1 MTRKEI
7 LEILRDVFVG
17 YSITEFM
24 ELNNS
29 TTKGNSK
36 FSKIHIGKKI
46 GQNFKNGT
54 FSPHFFSVF
63 TYNPDENS
71 PESVW
76 YFSIYFN
83 KDNHEIMI
91 PTGMERDFCEDF
103 LLLYNDVES
112 AMSKVDDV
120 ANKIREVKWDLMKN
134 KPKLLSKYRDRKLEK
149 LGI

>member
-29 TTKGNSK
+29 ITKGNSK
-36 FSKIHIGKKI
+36 LSKIHIGKKI

-54 FSPHFFSVF
+54 FSPPFFSVF

-112 AMSKVDDV
+112 AMSKVDEV
-120 ANKIREVKWDLMKN
+120 ANKIREVKWDIMKN

>member
-1 MTRKEI
+1 
-7 LEILRDVFVG
+7 V
-17 YSITEFM
+17 ITD
-24 ELNNS
+24 NS
-29 TTKGNSK
+29 TTKGNST

-46 GQNFKNGT
+46 G
-54 FSPHFFSVF
+54 PHFFSVF
-63 TYNPDENS
+63 TYNQDGNDPK
-71 PESVW
+71 SVW

-83 KDNHEIMI
+83 KDTHEIMI

-112 AMSKVDDV
+112 VMSKVDEV

>member
-1 MTRKEI
+1 MTKKEI
-7 LEILRDVFVG
+7 LEILRDVFFVD
-17 YSITEFM
+17 YRITE
-24 ELNNS
+24 EE
-29 TTKGNSK
+29 NSK
-36 FSKIHIGKKI
+36 LSKIYINKKI
-46 GQNFKNGT
+46 G
-54 FSPHFFSVF
+54 PYFFSVF
-63 TYNPDENS
+63 TYNPDANS

-112 AMSKVDDV
+112 AMSKVDEV
-120 ANKIREVKWDLMKN
+120 ANEIREVKWDVMKN

>member
-29 TTKGNSK
+29 ITKGNSK

-46 GQNFKNGT
+46 G
-54 FSPHFFSVF
+54 PHFFSVF

-112 AMSKVDDV
+112 AMSKVDEV
-120 ANKIREVKWDLMKN
+120 ANKIREVKWDIMKN

>member
-1 MTRKEI
+1 MTKKEI
-7 LEILRDVFVG
+7 LEILRDVFFVD
-17 YSITEFM
+17 YRITE
-24 ELNNS
+24 EE
-29 TTKGNSK
+29 NSK
-36 FSKIHIGKKI
+36 LSNLNLNGNRSKIYINKKI
-46 GQNFKNGT
+46 G
-54 FSPHFFSVF
+54 PYFFSVF
-63 TYNPDENS
+63 TYNPDANS

-91 PTGMERDFCEDF
+91 PIGMERDFCEDF

-112 AMSKVDDV
+112 AMSKVDELE
-120 ANKIREVKWDLMKN
+120 NKIREVKWDVMKN

>member
-1 MTRKEI
+1 MTKKEI
-7 LEILRDVFVG
+7 LEILGDVFVG
-17 YSITEFM
+17 YKITE
-24 ELNNS
+24 ED
-29 TTKGNSK
+29 KSK
-36 FSKIHIGKKI
+36 FSRILINNKP
-46 GQNFKNGT
+46 GT
-54 FSPHFFSVF
+54 SVLMVF
-63 TYNPDENS
+63 TYATVEDDNGNDPNLKA
-71 PESVW
+71 VW

-112 AMSKVDDV
+112 AMSKVDEV
-120 ANKIREVKWDLMKN
+120 AKKIREVKWDIMKN